1 MKRQDNTTSMEYDTM
16 QQDTQD
22 TQPRHILI
30 VDDQPDLLQGLRRML
45 VREFPGLAVS
55 TCVDT
60 GEALDLVASR
70 PVDLVLLDI
79 QMPEMNGFEMLDRLR
94 RIDGEI
100 TVVMMTGYGSIE
112 TAVEAIKAGAYDFIT
127 KPFDKAAL
135 FRTVRKGLE
144 HNRLV
149 RENANLRLR
158 VQETEPFADFV
169 GQSKPMQRLYHAIRT
184 TARTDY
190 TVLIRGESGTGK
202 ELTARAIH
210 SLSKRRHRPL
220 LMVNCPAIPEHLL
233 ESELFGHRRG
243 AFTGADRDQKGL
255 FVEADGS
262 TICLDEIG
270 DVPVAVQTKLLRVLQ
285 EHEVKPVGSTRVR
298 RVDVR
303 IIASTNRDLEQKI
316 RERTFREDLFYRLN
330 VVTLHTPSLAEIRED
345 IPLLVDHFTR
355 RVCLELEL
363 PEKRF
368 SLEAVE
374 QLVARPWPG
383 NVRELQNVI
392 RGAVLFCPHDIIDAR
407 YLRRPAREGPTPGS
421 RGRQQVEQ
429 YKVAKDRTISSFTV
443 RYVTELLETTGG
455 NVSRAAEISGLT
467 RAALQ
472 KIMRRHNIDS
482 SRYREQGTPAG
493 AGEQES
499 R

>member
-1 MKRQDNTTSMEYDTM
+1 MEKKTPP
-16 QQDTQD
+16 Q
-22 TQPRHILI
+22 HILI

-45 VREFPGLAVS
+45 DREFTGLSIS

-60 GEALDLVASR
+60 RQALDLVAAR

-79 QMPEMNGFEMLDRLR
+79 QMPEMNGFEMLRKLR
-94 RIDGEI
+94 QLDGEI
-100 TVVMMTGYGSIE
+100 TVIMMTGYGSIE
-112 TAVEAIKAGAYDFIT
+112 TAVESIKAGAYDFIT
-127 KPFDKAAL
+127 KPFDKPGL

-144 HNRLV
+144 HNQLV

-158 VQETEPFADFV
+158 VRESTLFADFV

-210 SLSKRRHRPL
+210 SLSKRRRHAM

-262 TICLDEIG
+262 TLCLDEIG
-270 DVPVAVQTKLLRVLQ
+270 DVPVSVQTKLLRVLQ

-298 RVDVR
+298 TVDVR
-303 IIASTNRDLEQKI
+303 IIASTNQDLEEKI
-316 RERTFREDLFYRLN
+316 RERSFREDLFYRLN
-330 VVTLHTPSLAEIRED
+330 VVTLRTPSLAEIRED

-355 RVCLELEL
+355 KVCAELDL
-363 PEKRF
+363 PEKQF

-374 QLVARPWPG
+374 QLVERDWPG

-407 YLRRPAREGPTPGS
+407 YLRQPAQES
-421 RGRQQVEQ
+421 RTGQLDRHRVEQ
-429 YKVAKDRTISSFTV
+429 YKVAKDKTISNFTV
-443 RYVTELLETTGG
+443 RYVTELLESTGG
-455 NVSRAAEISGLT
+455 NVSRAAELSGLT

-472 KIMRRHNIDS
+472 KIMRRHNIVS
-482 SRYREQGTPAG
+482 SRYRDKATSLPRTARPDPSHDPQSG
-493 AGEQES
+493 
-499 R
+499 

>member
-1 MKRQDNTTSMEYDTM
+1 MEKERQE
-16 QQDTQD
+16 Q
-22 TQPRHILI
+22 HVLI
-30 VDDQPDLLQGLRRML
+30 VDDQPDLLQGLQRML
-45 VREFPGLAVS
+45 GREFTGLAIS
-55 TCVDT
+55 TCVDARQ
-60 GEALDLVASR
+60 ALDMVAAR

-79 QMPEMNGFEMLDRLR
+79 QMPEMNGFEILR
-94 RIDGEI
+94 KLQRIDGEI
-100 TVVMMTGYGSIE
+100 TVIMMTGYGSIE

-127 KPFDKAAL
+127 KPFDKPGL

-144 HNRLV
+144 HNQLV

-158 VQETEPFADFV
+158 VRESTPFADFV

-210 SLSKRRHRPL
+210 SLSKRRRRPM

-262 TICLDEIG
+262 TLCLDEIG

-298 RVDVR
+298 TVNVR

-316 RERTFREDLFYRLN
+316 RDRTFREDLFYRLN
-330 VVTLHTPSLAEIRED
+330 VVTLHTPALAEIRED

-355 RVCLELEL
+355 KVCSELNL
-363 PEKRF
+363 PEKQF

-374 QLVARPWPG
+374 QLVERDWPG

-392 RGAVLFCPHDIIDAR
+392 RGAVLFCPHDVISAR
-407 YLRRPAREGPTPGS
+407 YLRRPAQES
-421 RGRQQVEQ
+421 RSGRHRVHRVEQ
-429 YKVAKDRTISSFTV
+429 YKVAKDKTISRFTV
-443 RYVTELLETTGG
+443 RYVSELLESTGG

-472 KIMRRHNIDS
+472 KIMRRHNIVS
-482 SRYREQGTPAG
+482 SRYRQKG
-493 AGEQES
+493 AGPPGDTAPDPHREEKG
-499 R
+499 